1 MNNKLKSILELI
13 LVSFGVFIITY
24 LCFFIIT
31 SIVVCVSHLDFD
43 KTIQTLNAVYV
54 AISLI
59 IAVIVNYRHGLELD
73 IYKKIA
79 FPTPSYEEEVKSN

>member
-13 LVSFGVFIITY
+13 FVSFGIFIITY

-31 SIVVCVSHLDFD
+31 SVVVCISHLDFD
-43 KTIQTLNAVYV
+43 KTIQALNAIYIAV
-54 AISLI
+54 SLV

-73 IYKKIA
+73 IYKKIS
-79 FPTPSYEEEVKSN
+79 FPVPQYVED